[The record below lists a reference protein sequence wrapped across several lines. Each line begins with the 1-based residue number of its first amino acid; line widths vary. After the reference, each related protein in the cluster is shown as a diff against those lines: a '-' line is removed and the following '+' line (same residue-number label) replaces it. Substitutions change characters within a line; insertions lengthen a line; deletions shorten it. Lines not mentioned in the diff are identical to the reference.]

1 MAKFSNLLYK
11 LMSSDNEFEKESLTN
26 FLYLNSCFY
35 DFMNKS
41 FGVYKKVI
49 EGKIELTF
57 QEIKETF
64 QKNNKENEELF
75 DEKECL
81 IINSAT
87 NAKNEK
93 IQKIKSFLDV
103 DLNQKCDQIEI
114 FNKLD
119 KLAYSYYKILSK
131 EQNLLILIGEK
142 FYRYIYK
149 SYNLYYL
156 IIKMIKKNE
165 SINYNELLKKY
176 ESQQYN
182 YKKEK
187 TDLKNEINKINQSF
201 SSKTKELNNKYNEIN
216 NKYNNVIKE
225 FQEVNIKY
233 KQTTSKYNEVNND
246 YKQAINKLNEA
257 NNKYNEVNNKYNE
270 VNNKYNEVNNDYK
283 QAINKLNEANNK
295 YNEINNN
302 YNQDINKLNNKYN
315 EVNLKYSDVLGKLRE
330 ETRKYN
336 EVIINNNEIKK
347 ILDEMK
353 KENNFLKKENEE
365 NKNDKNI
372 LKEMLDGILEKLKKD
387 QQIYDTYEA
396 KICNAIE
403 INSQL
408 NNYIEI
414 QKIELNKKTSE
425 IERLKFQLEFE
436 NVAKNIN
443 EKKKSK

>member
-49 EGKIELTF
+49 EGKIKLTF

-257 NNKYNEVNNKYNE
+257 NNKYNE
-270 VNNKYNEVNNDYK
+270 
-283 QAINKLNEANNK
+283 
-295 YNEINNN
+295 INNN